1 MGLYPTNIGLY
12 KIALRHR
19 SASVHIS
26 NGISINNE
34 RLEFLGDAIIDSIVA
49 EFLFRHYP
57 DKKEGFLTQMR
68 AKIVSR
74 TTLNRLAKHIYL
86 EENIISY
93 TRHNVVKKNIYG
105 NAFEALAG
113 AVYLDKG
120 YKETYNWLIHQIIL
134 KYIDLDKLETTE
146 IDFKSRLIEWGQKN
160 KTEVLFQ
167 TNETDDEHSKIQFVS
182 EIFVDKKMMGQG
194 KGSSKKSAEQKAAK
208 KVLKEIQLVHE
219 D

>member
-182 EIFVDKKMMGQG
+182 
-194 KGSSKKSAEQKAAK
+194 
-208 KVLKEIQLVHE
+208 
-219 D
+219 